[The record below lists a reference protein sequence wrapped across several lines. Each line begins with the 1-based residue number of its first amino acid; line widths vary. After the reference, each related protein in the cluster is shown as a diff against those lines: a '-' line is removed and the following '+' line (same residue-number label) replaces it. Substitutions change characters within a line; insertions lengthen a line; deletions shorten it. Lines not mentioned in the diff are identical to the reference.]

1 VQLDPPE
8 FTSDRDQLR
17 MILMTELQ
25 PPGPTP
31 LWNAVS
37 VGMTALAHQQAR
49 RVVLVFT
56 DGYDS
61 PTVDRQTNAT
71 LSELMHRSRQEDVMV
86 YGVGLMTDPGANAG
100 RRGPPWAAR
109 GGRPPSGSRGPDE
122 GLKRLS
128 DESGGGYFALD
139 SSSDL
144 DATFARVADELHH
157 QYALGFT
164 PQRLDGKVHDIEVRV
179 LAPGLTVQA
188 RKSYVAPKPK

>member
-1 VQLDPPE
+1 
-8 FTSDRDQLR
+8 
-17 MILMTELQ
+17 MTELQ

-37 VGMTALAHQQAR
+37 VGMTALSHQEAR

-61 PTVDRQTNAT
+61 PQIERQTNAT
-71 LSELMHRSRQEDVMV
+71 LSELMHRSREEDVMI
-86 YGVGLMTDPGANAG
+86 YGVGLTTDPGTSFG
-100 RRGPPWAAR
+100 RIGAPGPMRGGGRGP
-109 GGRPPSGSRGPDE
+109 SGPRGPDE

-139 SSSDL
+139 SANDL
-144 DATFARVADELHH
+144 EATFARVADELHH
-157 QYALGFT
+157 QYALGFA
-164 PQRLDGKVHDIEVRV
+164 PQRFDGKVHDIEVRV

-188 RKSYVAPKPK
+188 RKSYVAPRAKER